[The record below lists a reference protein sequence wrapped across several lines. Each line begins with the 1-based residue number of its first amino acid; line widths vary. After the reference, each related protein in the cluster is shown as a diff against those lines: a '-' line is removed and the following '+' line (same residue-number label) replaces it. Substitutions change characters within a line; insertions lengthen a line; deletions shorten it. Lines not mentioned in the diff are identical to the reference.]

1 MRRARSLLSLALPP
15 AALAFV
21 LVADGGDHGPP
32 VRSPFEKAAPLYA
45 PKPTSGFR
53 FAIVGDRTHGPE
65 SGLQILRRAVR
76 EMNSLDPDFVMTVG
90 DLVSGYNR
98 GDEWLAQ
105 MRRYKEVMAGL
116 KMPWYPVAGNHDV
129 YPETSRP
136 NDRGNERR
144 YLENFGPLWY
154 SFDHEFAHFVVL
166 YSDEQL
172 SFKNPPV
179 DQRMSEE
186 QLKWLADD
194 LAATDRKQAFVF
206 LHHPRWNYAGD
217 VWKPVHE
224 VLAQSGKVR
233 AVFAGHWHRYR
244 SDGTKDGIHYYVMAA
259 TGAAVGRLD
268 QAGDLQHWNF
278 VSVRPDGFTMAVVPV
293 GSLLESDF
301 VTSQES
307 DDCIALLGGA
317 WLGPAPRLDPNGDG
331 GSAQAAN
338 GEGSRAAPE
347 GGGRSD
353 FTVRV
358 ANPTTKPIDVELDWS
373 ANRGGLSVEPAK
385 SEVTL
390 GPKEEATPRFTLVS
404 GPAAPGFPRIAPALT
419 AAATYRLHGEEG
431 RAQRVEQVLAPE
443 LAPLPLPADF
453 AEEPVATPERMAAG
467 RLALALDGKSACAI
481 VPFAPEL
488 DPDGPFTL
496 ECWTFV
502 DPLARRSGLVNCT
515 ENSGYGFFVDR
526 DDATPPH
533 LTPSCSLFVAGE
545 GYANAIGAAGDLPA
559 RAWIHVAATWDGSDL
574 RLYVGGRLV
583 AAARHP
589 GRLRGNKL
597 PLVVGGDVDGNGR
610 ATSLAA
616 GAIDEVRL
624 SKGVRYS
631 GESFTPARRF
641 TADGETLL
649 LLHFDRI
656 SGDLTPDSSGH
667 GHHARLAGAA
677 YLRPVIEV
685 K

>member
-1 MRRARSLLSLALPP
+1 MRRARSLTLLAIPL

-21 LVADGGDHGPP
+21 LVADRDDRGPP
-32 VRSPFEKAAPLYA
+32 VRSPFEKAAPLFA

-65 SGLQILRRAVR
+65 SGLLILRRAVR

-90 DLVSGYNR
+90 DLVPGYNR

-105 MRRYKEVMAGL
+105 MRQYKEVMAGL

-136 NDRGNERR
+136 SDRGNERR

-179 DQRMSEE
+179 DQRMSDE

-194 LAATDRKQAFVF
+194 LAATDRRQAFVF
-206 LHHPRWNYAGD
+206 LHHPRWNYAGE

-224 VLAQSGKVR
+224 VLAKSGKVR

-244 SDGTKDGIHYYVMAA
+244 SDGTKDGIRYYVMAA
-259 TGAAVGRLD
+259 TGAAVGKLD

-278 VSVRPDGFTMAVVPV
+278 VTVRPDSFSMAVVPV

-301 VTSQES
+301 VTSEES

-317 WLGPAPRLDPNGDG
+317 WLGPAPKLEAAADGDG
-331 GSAQAAN
+331 G
-338 GEGSRAAPE
+338 RAAPD
-347 GGGRSD
+347 GAFRSK

-358 ANPTTKPIDVELDWS
+358 ANPTSKQIEVELEWS
-373 ANRGGLSVEPAK
+373 SNRGGLAVEPAK
-385 SEVTL
+385 SRVTL
-390 GPKEEATPRFTLVS
+390 APKQEIAPEFTLVC
-404 GPAAPGFPRIAPALT
+404 GAAAPGFPRIAPALT
-419 AAATYRLHGEEG
+419 ATAIYRLHGEDG
-431 RAQRVEQVLAPE
+431 RAQRIEQVLAPE
-443 LAPLPLPADF
+443 LAPQPLPKDF
-453 AEEPVATPERMAAG
+453 ADEAAPSTARG
-467 RLALALDGKSACAI
+467 ASDLVLKLDGKSAAAL

-488 DPDGPFTL
+488 DPNGPFTL

-502 DPLARRSGLVNCT
+502 EAAARRCGLVNCT
-515 ENSGYGFFVDR
+515 ESSGYGFFVDR
-526 DDATPPH
+526 DDSTSPR
-533 LTPSCSLFVAGE
+533 LTPSFSLFVSGE

-559 RAWIHVAATWDGSDL
+559 RAWTHLAATWDGSDV

-589 GRLRGNKL
+589 GKLRGNKL
-597 PLVVGGDVDGNGR
+597 PLVIGGDVDGNGR
-610 ATSLAA
+610 ATSFAS

-624 SKGVRYS
+624 SKGVRYA
-631 GESFTPARRF
+631 GESFTPAHRF
-641 TADGETLL
+641 AADGETLL

-656 SGDLTPDSSGH
+656 AGDLTPDGSGH
-667 GHHARLAGAA
+667 GHHARLSGAA
-677 YLRPVIEV
+677 YLAPLDEV
-685 K
+685 R

>member
-1 MRRARSLLSLALPP
+1 MRRARSLLYLAIPP

-21 LVADGGDHGPP
+21 LVAERDDRGPP
-32 VRSPFEKAAPLYA
+32 VRSPFEKAAPLFA

-105 MRRYKEVMAGL
+105 MRQYKEVMAGL

-179 DQRMSEE
+179 DQRMSDE

-194 LAATDRKQAFVF
+194 LAQTDRRQAFVF

-224 VLAQSGKVR
+224 VLAKSGKVR

-244 SDGTKDGIHYYVMAA
+244 DDGAKDGVRYYVMAA
-259 TGAAVGRLD
+259 TGASVGKLD
-268 QAGDLQHWNF
+268 QAGDMQHWNF
-278 VSVRPDGFTMAVVPV
+278 VTVRPESFTMAVVPV

-301 VTSQES
+301 VTSRES
-307 DDCIALLGGA
+307 DDCIALLNGA
-317 WLGPAPRLDPNGDG
+317 WLGPAPKLEVSKWDG
-331 GSAQAAN
+331 ASGASGQV
-338 GEGSRAAPE
+338 APD
-347 GGGRSD
+347 GGGRSK
-353 FTVRV
+353 FSVRV
-358 ANPTTKPIDVELDWS
+358 ANPTTQSIEVELDWS

-385 SEVTL
+385 SRLTL
-390 GPKEEATPRFTLVS
+390 APKQEAAPEFTLVS
-404 GPAAPGFPRIAPALT
+404 GAAAPGFPRIAPALT
-419 AAATYRLHGEEG
+419 ATANYKLHGDDG
-431 RAQRVEQVLAPE
+431 RVQRVEQVLAPE

-453 AEEPVATPERMAAG
+453 AVDGGPAAAAASG
-467 RLALALDGKSACAI
+467 SAGDLALRLDGKGAAAL

-496 ECWTFV
+496 ECWAFV
-502 DPLARRSGLVNCT
+502 EPTARRCGLVNCT

-526 DDATPPH
+526 DDATPPR
-533 LTPSCSLFVAGE
+533 LTPSFSLFVAGE

-559 RAWIHVAATWDGSDL
+559 RAWTHVAATWDGSDV

-583 AAARHP
+583 ADARHP
-589 GRLRGNKL
+589 GKLRGNKL
-597 PLVVGGDVDGNGR
+597 PLVVGADVDGNGR
-610 ATSLAA
+610 ATSFAS

-631 GESFTPARRF
+631 GESFAPARRF

-649 LLHFDRI
+649 LLHLDRI
-656 SGDLTPDSSGH
+656 AGDQTPDTSGH

-677 YLRPVIEV
+677 YLAPVDQV